1 MSNDKQL
8 AVRDGNTQVSSRYNE
23 ADIQAEMGIL
33 KAAFPKMADDVPPEG
48 LRALI
53 IASKFSGLNPFRG
66 EIFYI
71 PKVGI
76 SVASKIKAADAVS
89 WAAAHGNTLN
99 IRFEP
104 LTELHPEYQQIKLD
118 RGDVA
123 EVCIIISSKQRNEYF
138 KWRLQV
144 IDELKAL
151 GYKGRELEDELN
163 KRCGKTAPETRA
175 VGIVKAGEFFGHLPK
190 SGAEMFTRKDRAQ
203 KRALQKALNIG
214 GFAAPD
220 MRNYGG
226 VRLSA
231 DEPASES
238 TVESP
243 YRVVESGVSGAAE
256 MPYDDVVEEGEASF
270 QQRYEPEQA
279 PSAEASPALKPVS
292 KADRA
297 MLSALLDR
305 HNALVELSRGAAS
318 MSDEQKQKFIA
329 DVDAVIGGVNHQL
342 AVRELPQIEHDDKVN
357 VRFKRMTAAI
367 NSAIAHDEKAPTEE
381 AQPA

>member
-8 AVRDGNTQVSSRYNE
+8 AVRDNNAQVSTRYNE
-23 ADIQAEMGIL
+23 ADIQQEMGIL
-33 KAAFPKMADDVPPEG
+33 RAAFPRLNAPPEG

-71 PKVGI
+71 PGIGI
-76 SVASKIKAADAVS
+76 SVASKIKAADAIA

-99 IRFEP
+99 IRFEM
-104 LTELHPEYQQIKLD
+104 LTELHPECQQIKLE

-151 GYKGRELEDELN
+151 GYQRAELEAELN
-163 KRCGKTAPETRA
+163 NRCGKTAPETRA
-175 VGIVKAGEFFGHLPK
+175 VGIVKAGEKFGDDSK
-190 SGAEMFTRKDRAQ
+190 FSRQDRAQ

-220 MRNYGG
+220 TRNYGG
-226 VRLSA
+226 VQLQA

-256 MPYDDVVEEGEASF
+256 MNYYGDDDEQGSASD
-270 QQRYEPEQA
+270 
-279 PSAEASPALKPVS
+279 LKPAS
-292 KADRA
+292 QADRA
-297 MLSALLDR
+297 AVSALLD
-305 HNALVELSRGAAS
+305 ALNEARDVVAKLGATPT
-318 MSDEQKQKFIA
+318 DEQKRAFAAKFREMVTAINA
-329 DVDAVIGGVNHQL
+329 QL
-342 AVRELPQIEHDDKVN
+342 ALRGLPTITETKVTPAMAAAQHSIDAMIDYDREAPLL
-357 VRFKRMTAAI
+357 
-367 NSAIAHDEKAPTEE
+367 DEVIP
-381 AQPA
+381 AQ

>member
-1 MSNDKQL
+1 MSNQQL
-8 AVRDGNTQVSSRYNE
+8 AVRDNNTQVSTRYNE

-33 KAAFPKMADDVPPEG
+33 RAAFPKMADDVPPEG

-89 WAAAHGNTLN
+89 WAAMHGNTLN
-99 IRFEP
+99 IRFET
-104 LTELHPEYQQIKLD
+104 LTELHPEWDQVKLD

-123 EVCIIISSKQRNEYF
+123 EICIIISSKQRNEYF
-138 KWRLQV
+138 RWRLQV

-151 GYKGRELEDELN
+151 GYTGLALEKELN
-163 KRCGKTAPETRA
+163 VRCGKTAPETRA
-175 VGIVKAGEFFGHLPK
+175 VGIVKTGEFFGNLPK

-220 MRNYGG
+220 TRQYGG
-226 VRLSA
+226 AKIVE
-231 DEPASES
+231 EPASEA
-238 TVESP
+238 TVEAP
-243 YRVVESGVSGAAE
+243 YRVVEGGVSGAAE
-256 MPYDDVVEEGEASF
+256 MNIYGDEQGDGTSDAGA
-270 QQRYEPEQA
+270 PE
-279 PSAEASPALKPVS
+279 LKPVS
-292 KADRA
+292 QADRA
-297 MLSALLDR
+297 ALSSLLDR
-305 HNALVELSRGAAS
+305 HNALAELSKDAAR
-318 MSDEQKQKFIA
+318 MNDEQKRDFISK
-329 DVDAVIGGVNHQL
+329 VDALIVDVNT
-342 AVRELPQIEHDDKVN
+342 AMSVRELPAIEHDDKVSI
-357 VRFKRMTAAI
+357 RFKRMTTAVNA
-367 NSAIAHDEKAPTEE
+367 AIAHDDKAPLME

>member
-8 AVRDGNTQVSSRYNE
+8 AIRDGNTQVSTRYNE
-23 ADIQAEMGIL
+23 ADIQQEMGIL
-33 KAAFPKMADDVPPEG
+33 RAAFPKLNAPPEG

-71 PKVGI
+71 PGIGI

-104 LTELHPEYQQIKLD
+104 LNELHPEFQQVKLD

-151 GYKGRELEDELN
+151 GYQRAELEAELN

-175 VGIVKAGEFFGHLPK
+175 VGIVKADEKFGGDLK
-190 SGAEMFTRKDRAQ
+190 FSRQDRAQ

-220 MRNYGG
+220 TRSYGG
-226 VRLSA
+226 VRLQDDA
-231 DEPASES
+231 PANEA
-238 TVESP
+238 TIESP
-243 YRVVESGVSGAAE
+243 YRVVEGGVSGAAE
-256 MPYDDVVEEGEASF
+256 MDDEAEHAPSWKDGVIALGKRAGELMGLVSVATAAKLSAAQSSARELLRKNGDATVEEINDIGETLKALVD
-270 QQRYEPEQA
+270 A
-279 PSAEASPALKPVS
+279 AEA
-292 KADRA
+292 
-297 MLSALLDR
+297 
-305 HNALVELSRGAAS
+305 EAAG
-318 MSDEQKQKFIA
+318 
-329 DVDAVIGGVNHQL
+329 DVK
-342 AVRELPQIEHDDKVN
+342 E
-357 VRFKRMTAAI
+357 
-367 NSAIAHDEKAPTEE
+367 
-381 AQPA
+381 

>member
-8 AVRDGNTQVSSRYNE
+8 AVRDNNATVSTRYNE
-23 ADIQAEMGIL
+23 ADIQQEMGIL
-33 KAAFPKMADDVPPEG
+33 RAAFPKMADDVPTEG

-99 IRFEP
+99 IRFEA
-104 LTELHPEYQQIKLD
+104 LTELHPEAKQIKLE
-118 RGDVA
+118 RGDAA

-138 KWRLQV
+138 RWRLQV

-163 KRCGKTAPETRA
+163 KRCGTSAPETRA
-175 VGIVKAGEFFGHLPK
+175 VGIVKAGEFFGNPPK

-220 MRNYGG
+220 TRQYGG
-226 VRLSA
+226 VQLHA
-231 DEPASES
+231 DEPARDA

-256 MPYDDVVEEGEASF
+256 MNIYGSDDD
-270 QQRYEPEQA
+270 A
-279 PSAEASPALKPVS
+279 PPAPIALKPVS
-292 KADRA
+292 QTDRIT
-297 MLSALLDR
+297 LSALVDR
-305 HNALVELSRGAAS
+305 HNALADASKNAAT
-318 MSDEQKQKFIA
+318 MSNEQKQKFIA
-329 DVDAVIGGVNHQL
+329 DVDAVIAGINDQL
-342 AVRELPQIEHDDKVN
+342 AVRELPAIEHDEKVG
-357 VRFKRMTAAI
+357 VRFKRMTAAV
-367 NSAIAHDEKAPTEE
+367 NAAIEHDKHAPVAE

>member
-8 AVRDGNTQVSSRYNE
+8 AVRDNNAQVSTRYNE

-33 KAAFPKMADDVPPEG
+33 RAAFPKMADDVPPEG

-89 WAAAHGNTLN
+89 WAAMHGNTLN
-99 IRFEP
+99 IRFET
-104 LTELHPEYQQIKLD
+104 LTELHPEWDQIKID

-123 EVCIIISSKQRNEYF
+123 EICIIISSKQRNEYF
-138 KWRLQV
+138 RWRLQV

-151 GYKGRELEDELN
+151 GYTGPSLEKELN
-163 KRCGKTAPETRA
+163 ARCGKTAPETRA
-175 VGIVKAGEFFGHLPK
+175 VGIVKVGEFFGHLPK

-220 MRNYGG
+220 TRQYGG
-226 VRLSA
+226 AKIVE
-231 DEPASES
+231 EPASEA
-238 TVESP
+238 TVEAP
-243 YRVVESGVSGAAE
+243 YRVVEGGVSGAAE
-256 MPYDDVVEEGEASF
+256 MNYYGD
-270 QQRYEPEQA
+270 EQGSDNDAGA
-279 PSAEASPALKPVS
+279 PNLKPVS
-292 KADRA
+292 QADRA
-297 MLSALLDR
+297 ALSGLVDR
-305 HNALVELSRGAAS
+305 LNALAELSKGAAT
-318 MSDEQKQKFIA
+318 MSDEQKKKFIA
-329 DVDAVIGGVNHQL
+329 DVDALIADVNAQL
-342 AVRELPQIEHDDKVN
+342 TVRELPQIEHDDKVSI
-357 VRFKRMTAAI
+357 RFKRMTAAV
-367 NSAIAHDEKAPTEE
+367 NAAMSHDDKAPVAE